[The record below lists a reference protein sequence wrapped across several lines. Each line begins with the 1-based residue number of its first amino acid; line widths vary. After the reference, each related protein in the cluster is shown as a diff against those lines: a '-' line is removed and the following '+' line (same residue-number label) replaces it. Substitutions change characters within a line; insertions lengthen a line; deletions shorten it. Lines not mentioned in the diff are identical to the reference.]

1 VEIPPGFQTP
11 YRATTK
17 DRHYIP
23 RKYLDW
29 ASTRDTHKSLLD
41 DGIREFFAGEETYT
55 LLSWHFDRLAVAWI
69 DTLTGSTRT
78 DLEGAKAY

>member
-1 VEIPPGFQTP
+1 MEIPPEFQVP
-11 YRATTK
+11 YLSAMQRFT
-17 DRHYIP
+17 YSP

-55 LLSWHFDRLAVAWI
+55 LLCWHFDRLAVSWI